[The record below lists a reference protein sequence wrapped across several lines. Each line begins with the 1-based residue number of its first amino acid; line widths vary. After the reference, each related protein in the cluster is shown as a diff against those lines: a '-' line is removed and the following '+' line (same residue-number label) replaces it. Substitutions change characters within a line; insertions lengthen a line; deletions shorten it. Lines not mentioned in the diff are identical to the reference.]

1 MHIPGLLELTER
13 EEIPKCMILLT
24 GNLNVGKSCYC
35 REFLLERVNDGS
47 DCAYISCTETEEQ
60 FHNWLI
66 SAGASRTQINA
77 SLHFINPYMRRHA
90 GDNSSQLPGIISEIK
105 GEITANSHASN
116 AGIPS
121 LNTDKNLNR
130 NENLAEKK
138 KPNFTLIIDSLNHLI
153 ALFGLKEVEAFV
165 TDVYFTS
172 KIERLSGI
180 CSLTVPSLDQE
191 QFERL
196 SLSFDAIL
204 EMAFKEEI
212 ESRLRAMKMTSIRGI
227 ELTPKWVNFEITQEG
242 YIRFLQTGTDF
253 ICYVCKT
260 KINESPISYSGLYF
274 HINHLEV
281 YKKLVGIYGLSLS
294 ELGFSSEVMDASFFF
309 IDIVGLSDP
318 SYSVSSQRQKIE
330 VLNNLIMSCNA
341 YNLEEKKIILP
352 TGDGMVI
359 GFLLNPELSLKLG
372 IELHRRLRRYNRGKG
387 ERDRIKVRIGLSSGP
402 VFSVSDIKNNQNFW
416 GPGIILARRV
426 MDIGGEG
433 HILLSDSLAKALLG
447 LKDEYKPIIN
457 YIGEYSIKHGQVLTL
472 YSAFA
477 DDFGNP
483 ESPEKR

>member
-24 GNLNVGKSCYC
+24 GNSNVGKSCYS
-35 REFLLERVNDGS
+35 REYLLERINDGS
-47 DCAYISCTETEEQ
+47 DCIYISCTETEEQ
-60 FHNWLI
+60 FQNWMI
-66 SAGASRTQINA
+66 NAGVSRIQIN
-77 SLHFINPYMRRHA
+77 SNLHFINPYVRKKA
-90 GDNSSQLPGIISEIK
+90 GDNSSQLPRIISEIK
-105 GEITANSHASN
+105 EIAANSRGSST
-116 AGIPS
+116 GIPS
-121 LNTDKNLNR
+121 IDT
-130 NENLAEKK
+130 EKK
-138 KPNFTLIIDSLNHLI
+138 WNRIGNPTERKKSNFTLIIDSLNHLI
-153 ALFGLKEVEAFV
+153 ALFGLKEVESFV
-165 TDVYFTS
+165 TDIYFTS
-172 KIERLSGI
+172 KIQLLSGI
-180 CSLTVPSLDQE
+180 CNLTVPSLDHE

-212 ESRLRAMKMTSIRGI
+212 ESRLRAMKMTLIRGVV
-227 ELTPKWVNFEITQEG
+227 LTPKWVDFEITQEG
-242 YIRFLQTGTDF
+242 SIRFLQKGSDF
-253 ICYVCKT
+253 ICYVCKS
-260 KINESPISYSGLYF
+260 KINENPISYSGLYF
-274 HINHLEV
+274 HVNHLEV

-330 VLNNLIMSCNA
+330 VLNNLIMSCSA

-372 IELHRRLRRYNRGKG
+372 IQLHQKLRTYNRGKG

-433 HILLSDSLAKALLG
+433 HILLSDSLAKALLA

-457 YIGEYSIKHGQVLTL
+457 YIGDYSIKHGQVLTL
-472 YSAFA
+472 YSAYA

-483 ESPEKR
+483 DAPEKR

>member
-24 GNLNVGKSCYC
+24 GNSNVGKSCYS
-35 REFLLERVNDGS
+35 REYLLERINDGS
-47 DCAYISCTETEEQ
+47 DCVYISCTNTEEQ
-60 FHNWLI
+60 FQNWML
-66 SAGASRTQINA
+66 SAGCSRAQLDSN
-77 SLHFINPYMRRHA
+77 LHFINPYLRR
-90 GDNSSQLPGIISEIK
+90 NTEESSSKLPWIISEIK
-105 GEITANSHASN
+105 AITASSHGPN
-116 AGIPS
+116 GGNP
-121 LNTDKNLNR
+121 NLGSDRKWNR
-130 NENLAEKK
+130 TENLMEKK
-138 KPNFTLIIDSLNHLI
+138 RSNFTLIIDSLNHLI

-165 TDVYFTS
+165 TDLYFTS
-172 KIERLSGI
+172 KIQQLSGI
-180 CSLTVPSLDQE
+180 CCLTIPSLDQE

-212 ESRLRAMKMTSIRGI
+212 ESRLRAMKMILIRGVV
-227 ELTPKWVNFEITQEG
+227 LTPKWVDFEITEEG
-242 YIRFLQTGTDF
+242 LVRFLKKGSDF
-253 ICYVCKT
+253 ICYVCKS
-260 KINESPISYSGLYF
+260 KISENPISYSGLYF
-274 HINHLEV
+274 HVAHLEV

-330 VLNNLIMSCNA
+330 VLNNLIMTCSA

-372 IELHRRLRRYNRGKG
+372 IQLHQKLRVYNRGKG

-433 HILLSDSLAKALLG
+433 HILLSDSLAKALLA

-457 YIGEYSIKHGQVLTL
+457 YIGNYTIKHGQVLTL
-472 YSAFA
+472 YSAYA

-483 ESPEKR
+483 ESPEKK

>member
-13 EEIPKCMILLT
+13 EEIPKCIILLT
-24 GNLNVGKSCYC
+24 GNSNVGKSCYS
-35 REFLLERVNDGS
+35 REYLLEQINDDS
-47 DCAYISCTETEEQ
+47 DCVYISCTEREEQ
-60 FHNWLI
+60 FQNWMEG
-66 SAGASRTQINA
+66 AGVSRSQIN
-77 SLHFINPYMRRHA
+77 SNLHFINPYIRRSA
-90 GDNSSQLPGIISEIK
+90 GDNSLQLPWIISEIK
-105 GEITANSHASN
+105 EITNNLHGSN
-116 AGIPS
+116 ARIPS
-121 LNTDKNLNR
+121 LDTDKQVNQTQNQ
-130 NENLAEKK
+130 AGKK
-138 KPNFTLIIDSLNHLI
+138 KRNFTLIVDSLNHLI
-153 ALFGLKEVEAFV
+153 TLFGLKEVEAFV

-172 KIERLSGI
+172 KIQGLSGI
-180 CSLTVPSLDQE
+180 CSLTVPSLE
-191 QFERL
+191 QGEFERL
-196 SLSFDAIL
+196 SLSFDAVL

-212 ESRLRAMKMTSIRGI
+212 ESRLRAMKMSLIKGVV
-227 ELTPKWVNFEITQEG
+227 LTPKWVDFEITQEG
-242 YIRFLQTGTDF
+242 WVRFLQKGSDF
-253 ICYVCKT
+253 ICYVCKS
-260 KINESPISYSGLYF
+260 KINENPISYSGLYF
-274 HINHLEV
+274 HVNHLEV

-330 VLNNLIMSCNA
+330 ILNNLIMTCSA

-372 IELHRRLRRYNRGKG
+372 IQLHQKLRTYNRGKG
-387 ERDRIKVRIGLSSGP
+387 ERDRIKVRIGLSAGP
-402 VFSVSDIKNNQNFW
+402 VFSVSDIKSNQNFW

-433 HILLSDSLAKALLG
+433 HILLSDSLAKALLA

-457 YIGEYSIKHGQVLTL
+457 YIGDYPIKHGQVLTI
-472 YSAFA
+472 YSAYA

-483 ESPEKR
+483 DAPEKR

>member
-24 GNLNVGKSCYC
+24 GNSNVGKSCYA
-35 REFLLERVNDGS
+35 REFLLERMNDGS
-47 DCAYISCTETEEQ
+47 DCVYISCTDTEEQ
-60 FHNWLI
+60 FQNWMI
-66 SAGASRTQINA
+66 SAGVARTLINS
-77 SLHFINPYMRRHA
+77 SLHFINPYIRRSA
-90 GDNSSQLPGIISEIK
+90 GDNSSQLIGIISEIK
-105 GEITANSHASN
+105 EITSATHNSNIGNSN
-116 AGIPS
+116 VGTENERNRI
-121 LNTDKNLNR
+121 KNLP
-130 NENLAEKK
+130 EKK

-153 ALFGLKEVEAFV
+153 ALFGLKEVEGFV

-172 KIERLSGI
+172 KIQGLSGI
-180 CSLTVPSLDQE
+180 CCLTVPSIDKE
-191 QFERL
+191 QYERL

-212 ESRLRAMKMTSIRGI
+212 ESRLRAMKMTLIRGVV
-227 ELTPKWVNFEITQEG
+227 LTPKWVDFEITQDG
-242 YIRFLQTGTDF
+242 FIRFLQKGSDF
-253 ICYVCKT
+253 ICYVCKS
-260 KINESPISYSGLYF
+260 KINENPITYSGLYF
-274 HINHLEV
+274 HVNHLEV

-330 VLNNLIMSCNA
+330 VLNNLIMTCSA

-372 IELHRRLRRYNRGKG
+372 IQLHQKLRTYNRGKG

-433 HILLSDSLAKALLG
+433 HILLSDSLAKALLA

-457 YIGEYSIKHGQVLTL
+457 YIGDYSIKHGQVLTL
-472 YSAFA
+472 YSAYS
-477 DDFGNP
+477 DDFGN
-483 ESPEKR
+483 SDVPEKR

>member
-13 EEIPKCMILLT
+13 EEIPNCMILLT
-24 GNLNVGKSCYC
+24 GNSNVGKSCYS
-35 REFLLERVNDGS
+35 REYLLERINNSS
-47 DCAYISCTETEEQ
+47 DCVYISCTNTEEQ
-60 FHNWLI
+60 FQNWML
-66 SAGASRTQINA
+66 SAGCSRDQIDSN
-77 SLHFINPYMRRHA
+77 LHFINPYIRR
-90 GDNSSQLPGIISEIK
+90 NSGGESSSKLPWILSEIK
-105 GEITANSHASN
+105 EITVNSHSSN
-116 AGIPS
+116 AGIP
-121 LNTDKNLNR
+121 NLNAGKKF
-130 NENLAEKK
+130 NGIENLVKK
-138 KPNFTLIIDSLNHLI
+138 KNPNFTLIIDSLNHLI
-153 ALFGLKEVEAFV
+153 ALFGLKEVEAFA
-165 TDVYFTS
+165 TDLYFTS
-172 KIERLSGI
+172 KIQQLSGI
-180 CSLTVPSLDQE
+180 CSLTIPSLDEE

-196 SLSFDAIL
+196 GLSFDAIL
-204 EMAFKEEI
+204 EMAFKEEM
-212 ESRLRAMKMTSIRGI
+212 ESRLRAMKMTLIRGVV
-227 ELTPKWVNFEITQEG
+227 LTPKWVDFEITKEG
-242 YIRFLQTGTDF
+242 LIRFLQKGSDF
-253 ICYVCKT
+253 ICYVCKS
-260 KINESPISYSGLYF
+260 KIKENPISYSGLYF
-274 HINHLEV
+274 HVNHLEV

-330 VLNNLIMSCNA
+330 VLNNLIMTCSA

-359 GFLLNPELSLKLG
+359 GFPLNPELALKLG
-372 IELHRRLRRYNRGKG
+372 IQLHQKLRTYNRGKG

-433 HILLSDSLAKALLG
+433 HILISDSLAKALLA

-457 YIGEYSIKHGQVLTL
+457 YIGDYSIKHGQVLTL
-472 YSAFA
+472 YSAYA

-483 ESPEKR
+483 DAPEKR

>member
-1 MHIPGLLELTER
+1 MHFPGLLELTDR
-13 EEIPKCMILLT
+13 EQIPNCMILLT
-24 GNLNVGKSCYC
+24 GNSYVGKSCYC
-35 REFLLERVNDGS
+35 REYLLERMNNGS
-47 DCAYISCTETEEQ
+47 NSIYISCTNTDEQ
-60 FHNWLI
+60 FQKWLL
-66 SAGASRTQINA
+66 SAGFSRTQIE
-77 SLHFINPYMRRHA
+77 SRLHFINPYTRRNT
-90 GDNSSQLPGIISEIK
+90 GESNSKLTWILSEIK
-105 GEITANSHASN
+105 EIIAKSHDSN
-116 AGIPS
+116 PVFS
-121 LNTDKNLNR
+121 NPDEDNRKNRTDTNMR
-130 NENLAEKK
+130 NKRS
-138 KPNFTLIIDSLNHLI
+138 NFTLIIDSLNHLI
-153 ALFGLKEVEAFV
+153 ALFGLNEIAAFL
-165 TDVYFTS
+165 TDLYFTS
-172 KIERLSGI
+172 KIQQLSGI
-180 CSLTVPSLDQE
+180 CSLTIPSLDQD
-191 QFERL
+191 QVDRL
-196 SLSFDAIL
+196 SLSFDAVM

-212 ESRLRAMKMTSIRGI
+212 ESPLRAMKMTLIRGI
-227 ELTPKWVNFEITQEG
+227 VLTPKWVDFEVTHEG
-242 YIRFLQTGTDF
+242 LIRFLQKSYDF
-253 ICYVCKT
+253 ICYVCKS
-260 KINESPISYSGLYF
+260 KISENPISYSGLYF
-274 HINHLEV
+274 HVNHLEV

-330 VLNNLIMSCNA
+330 TLNNLIMACSA

-372 IELHRRLRRYNRGKG
+372 IQLHQKLRAYNRGKS

-433 HILLSDSLAKALLG
+433 HILLSDSLAKALLA

-457 YIGEYSIKHGQVLTL
+457 YIGNYSIKHGQILTL
-472 YSAFA
+472 YSAYS

-483 ESPEKR
+483 VSPEKR

>member
-24 GNLNVGKSCYC
+24 GNSNVGKSCYA
-35 REFLLERVNDGS
+35 REYLLERMNDGS
-47 DCAYISCTETEEQ
+47 DCVYISCTDTDEQ
-60 FHNWLI
+60 FQNWMV
-66 SAGASRTQINA
+66 SAGVSRTLINS
-77 SLHFINPYMRRHA
+77 SLHFINPYIRRHA
-90 GDNSSQLPGIISEIK
+90 GDNSSQLVGIISEIK
-105 GEITANSHASN
+105 EITSAIHNSNIRNSN
-116 AGIPS
+116 VGTENERNRI
-121 LNTDKNLNR
+121 KNLP
-130 NENLAEKK
+130 EKK
-138 KPNFTLIIDSLNHLI
+138 KPHFTLIIDSLNHLI
-153 ALFGLKEVEAFV
+153 ALFGLKEVEGFV

-172 KIERLSGI
+172 KIQGLSGI
-180 CSLTVPSLDQE
+180 CCLTVPSIDME
-191 QFERL
+191 QYERL

-212 ESRLRAMKMTSIRGI
+212 ESRLRAMKMTLIRGVV
-227 ELTPKWVNFEITQEG
+227 LTPKWVDFEITQDG
-242 YIRFLQTGTDF
+242 FIRFLQKGSEF
-253 ICYVCKT
+253 ICYVCKS
-260 KINESPISYSGLYF
+260 KINENPITYSGLYF
-274 HINHLEV
+274 HVNHLEV

-330 VLNNLIMSCNA
+330 VLNNLIMTCNA

-372 IELHRRLRRYNRGKG
+372 IQLHQKLRTYNRGKG

-433 HILLSDSLAKALLG
+433 HILLSDSLAKALLA

-457 YIGEYSIKHGQVLTL
+457 YIGDYSIKHGQVLTL
-472 YSAFA
+472 YSAYS
-477 DDFGNP
+477 DDFGN
-483 ESPEKR
+483 SDVPEKR